1 MESAKDLPPAVRDT
15 LTKLVQTSDR
25 EPPAV
30 FAGRQ
35 DEFALL
41 DNVVQGVQ
49 RGGLGR
55 TVAIQGVPGAGKTAL
70 ANEYAARLLAA
81 DGNAEHPVVPVLL
94 DSSALDSSPA
104 SIVEDFKS
112 FRLVLPSLATH
123 FAELRQA
130 HATADNKA
138 LRAVRAAANERQGD
152 QHCGNMR

>member
-49 RGGLGR
+49 SGR